1 MAVQSVAETRANRVR
16 RFVTAGLIAA
26 LISPAIRNE
35 DSLPLSTYPMYSS
48 RRSNLSK
55 FVTASG
61 IDDQGNR
68 TTLSALTIS
77 GSRDRL
83 ITQSFLN
90 DAVARGDAS
99 VICAELAS
107 RLDPSLSAVEIATE
121 QHDTIA
127 RLQGR
132 PSLMQRDLHAS
143 CEVAE

>member
-1 MAVQSVAETRANRVR
+1 MAAQSVGETRANWVR

-26 LISPAIRNE
+26 LISPVIRNE
-35 DSLPLSTYPMYSS
+35 DGLPLSTYPMYSS
-48 RRSNLSK
+48 ARSNLSK

-68 TTLSALTIS
+68 TTLSALTTW

-83 ITQSFLN
+83 ITHSFLN

-99 VICAELAS
+99 VICAEITS
-107 RLDPSLSAVEIATE
+107 RVDPSLSGVEIATE

-127 RLQGR
+127 RLQGK